1 VTYNTGDTVF
11 IFGNAIKQDKLTG
24 GLILPERP
32 QIIVKADLVKEVLRA
47 NVDIDSG
54 EKFQTKLDLVPGA
67 FKAGS
72 YKVRVNYFDL
82 TAETFFEVVDL
93 FDTTGKDIPLAL
105 IIDLDKETYN
115 PGDVVH
121 VTGRTSKI
129 VYVDKL
135 DAIVIKDSE
144 AVINCDKFSCG
155 DVGTAVALDVDST
168 GRFTYD
174 YTIPEGSESIGT
186 YTVKVKT
193 DFDLVTDSFEVLSKP
208 PELEVS
214 KEKQIAYSKKIIE
227 KFNRIPDAV
236 IPVSFVENT
245 IDDTIM
251 NPRVLQGSLRVDK
264 GAESDINIQITTDS
278 GICIIGQNEDCKVKE
293 STRALGKIFSW
304 MYFLQDSKNNQFR

>member
-1 VTYNTGDTVF
+1 MYF
-11 IFGNAIKQDKLTG
+11 
-24 GLILPERP
+24 LPRP
-32 QIIVKADLVKEVLRA
+32 I
-47 NVDIDSG
+47 N
-54 EKFQTKLDLVPGA
+54 
-67 FKAGS
+67 
-72 YKVRVNYFDL
+72 
-82 TAETFFEVVDL
+82 FFEVVDL

-105 IIDLDKETYN
+105 LMESDKETYY

-135 DAIVIKDSE
+135 DVVVIKDSE
-144 AVINCDKFSCG
+144 AVINCGAFVCG
-155 DVGTAVALDVDST
+155 EAGTVVAIDIDST

-174 YTIPEGSESIGT
+174 HTISEGSESIGT

-193 DFDLVTDSFEVLSKP
+193 EFDLVTDSFEVVSKPSELVSKP
-208 PELEVS
+208 PELDVS
-214 KEKQIAYSKKIIE
+214 KEQQIVYSKKIIE

-264 GAESDINIQITTDS
+264 GAESDVNIQITTDS
-278 GICIIGQNEDCKVKE
+278 GICIIGQNEDCKVKK
-293 STRALGKIFSW
+293 STREPGKIFDVVEIDGINFKVRYSGPDVRLEKFSILPEDKAAVIPDSSW
-304 MYFLQDSKNNQFR
+304 NVEVLKDEGQFSRFYYKISYVSFE